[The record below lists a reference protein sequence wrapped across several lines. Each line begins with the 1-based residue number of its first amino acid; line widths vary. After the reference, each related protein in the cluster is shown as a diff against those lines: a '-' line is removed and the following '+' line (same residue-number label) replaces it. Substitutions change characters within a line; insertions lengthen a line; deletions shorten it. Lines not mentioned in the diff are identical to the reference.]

1 MATRRIYQEAKN
13 HIEVMDIMSDELGH
27 KHDPVIFAKFIK
39 LIEKSEF
46 RVR

>member
-1 MATRRIYQEAKN
+1 MPTRRSYQEAKN
-13 HIEVMDIMSDELGH
+13 QIVVMYIMSDEVGH